1 MSVLPVAGSE
11 LPADSDRA
19 AAVRKAPMDKAVDY
33 ALDVVGLHVGQLWFR
48 TDSEDVLSMMT
59 DEYSMIIY
67 DLVRPDSVPVDQD
80 YMLTDV
86 CDRFSP
92 GVRAGASLD
101 WQIVLDSHGVE
112 PWECMLVS
120 GDSPVA
126 CLSDWRSVLQLF
138 APMPGSPEF
147 PDTGEPDFCSRILI
161 SRVDLVDV
169 GRNDNMDF
177 KVSTMFFPGLDA
189 CN

>member
-1 MSVLPVAGSE
+1 
-11 LPADSDRA
+11 
-19 AAVRKAPMDKAVDY
+19 
-33 ALDVVGLHVGQLWFR
+33 
-48 TDSEDVLSMMT
+48 
-59 DEYSMIIY
+59 MIIY

-80 YMLTDV
+80 YMSTDV

-92 GVRAGASLD
+92 GVRDGASLD

-147 PDTGEPDFCSRILI
+147 PDTGEPDFCLRILI
-161 SRVDLVDV
+161 SQVDLVDV

-177 KVSTMFFPGLDA
+177 KVSTMCSQAWMPVIDLWMFAQTLPALPFRQEWLVRKEITGAEGSSGASPEGIARLRG
-189 CN
+189 